1 VHITRIVNIWV
12 AELPNVQKYFVSMLL
27 QLRNLITPWFI
38 KKWNRNQSQ
47 PILTTINS
55 NYTKIAQLARVNYCS
70 LWLWNKCCWF
80 LNCSLSI
87 SIRKV
92 SNTASEQAEITRN
105 IPMKI
110 ALNLPNHYLLKN
122 HWSYSITLSVR
133 WSTVT
138 VRNDRI
144 SQPHKSEDVDATV
157 WLRCRSH
164 AGPDVL
170 IPQWYVITDVIICN
184 EYLIS
189 KASWDVQLSVAVC
202 VSLLMDDAPDAPA
215 PPATLSPWSDGGG
228 GDNERV
234 SLCPLESSED
244 RVLPTPLVTVTAGLL

>member
-1 VHITRIVNIWV
+1 MHITRIVNIWV

-92 SNTASEQAEITRN
+92 SNTSSEQAEITRN

-133 WSTVT
+133 VYSDCSKWPHFAATQERRRRRHCLTALSITRWSRCSHSSMI
-138 VRNDRI
+138 RNYWRHHLQRI
-144 SQPHKSEDVDATV
+144 FYK
-157 WLRCRSH
+157 
-164 AGPDVL
+164 
-170 IPQWYVITDVIICN
+170 
-184 EYLIS
+184 
-189 KASWDVQLSVAVC
+189 
-202 VSLLMDDAPDAPA
+202 
-215 PPATLSPWSDGGG
+215 
-228 GDNERV
+228 
-234 SLCPLESSED
+234 
-244 RVLPTPLVTVTAGLL
+244 